1 MSLRSKL
8 FAAIGLTLCVVLG
21 VLVTLTL
28 MREHQRQNRLEL
40 FHGTTFQMAAAV
52 ASKVHPQFVL
62 ESGLFYPDETLIE
75 GVRSVLLFRVEDDG
89 AVDVQAWGAAVDDD
103 RARTTAFELHELALE
118 TDAAVHDEAGNFVA
132 VATTAGRADLAQ
144 FVVAV
149 ELEPIGSGAEDT
161 GRFIFVVI
169 AVALVVLLLYTWFVL
184 DRFVAR
190 PLRQVASGAER
201 VASGDYSALVEVRHG
216 DDEIRQV
223 VDAFNSMMV
232 ELSALRATLQER
244 IGEAVRK
251 ARRTQDSLVIA
262 QRLAA
267 TGRLAAG
274 IAHEVNNP
282 LGGMLNAVRSLRT
295 RQMTEERRE
304 EYLELIEDGLMRIQA
319 TVSKI
324 LQFTPHKVAPRP
336 TDLGD
341 VIRPTLALARHRIES
356 MGIDVDVTLAEGVVV
371 FGDPYELQQAL
382 LNVILNALDAI
393 EEADRERGR
402 LSVRCT
408 AEDGHAHLLVRDD
421 GTGMS
426 EEDRARAFD
435 LFFTTKETGKGSGL
449 GLATAH
455 KIVTDHGGRL
465 ELIPRGADGSDGLDV
480 EFVLPLFRE

>member
-21 VLVTLTL
+21 VLVALTL
-28 MREHQRQNRLEL
+28 VREHERQQRLEL
-40 FHGTTFQMAAAV
+40 FHGATFQLAASV
-52 ASKVHPQFVL
+52 ASRVHPQFVAD
-62 ESGLFYPDETLIE
+62 SGLFYPDETLID
-75 GVRSVLLFRVEDDG
+75 GVRSVVLIRAQPNAEPELR
-89 AVDVQAWGAAVDDD
+89 AWGAAESDG
-103 RARTTAFELHELALE
+103 AALE
-118 TDAAVHDEAGNFVA
+118 QARALGRRVLETGEAAHDTEGDFVA
-132 VATTAGRADLAQ
+132 VVTAAGRADLDDH
-144 FVVAV
+144 VVVV
-149 ELEPIGSGAEDT
+149 ELEPVGSEAREVS
-161 GRFIFVVI
+161 RFVFLVI
-169 AVALVVLLLYTWFVL
+169 AAALLVLLAYTWFVL

-190 PLRQVASGAER
+190 PLREVASGAER
-201 VASGDYSALVEVRHG
+201 VASGDYSELVRVRHG

-232 ELSALRATLQER
+232 ELSALRETLQER

-295 RQMTEERRE
+295 REMPEARRE
-304 EYLELIEDGLMRIQA
+304 EYLELIEDGLQRIQA

-336 TDLGD
+336 TELRD
-341 VIRPTLALARHRIES
+341 VVRPSLALARHRIERQ
-356 MGIDVDVTLAEGVVV
+356 DVDVVVELGDGAVV

-382 LNVILNALDAI
+382 LNVLLNALDAI
-393 EEADRERGR
+393 EEAAPPQGR
-402 LSVRCT
+402 LEVRSWADET
-408 AEDGHAHLLVRDD
+408 HAHLRVRDN

-426 EEDRARAFD
+426 AEDRARAFD

-449 GLATAH
+449 GLATAY
-455 KIVTDHGGRL
+455 KICSDHGGRL
-465 ELIPRGADGSDGLDV
+465 ELSPRPDDVSGLDV
-480 EFVLPLFRE
+480 EFVLPVFRE